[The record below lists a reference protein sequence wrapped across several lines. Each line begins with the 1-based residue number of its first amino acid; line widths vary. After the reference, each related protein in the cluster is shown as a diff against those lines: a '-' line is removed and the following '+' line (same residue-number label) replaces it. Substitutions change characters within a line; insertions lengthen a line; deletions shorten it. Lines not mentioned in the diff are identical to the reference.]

1 LDLAEFSLQ
10 TMIAEL
16 MILYFPMAQSA
27 MCDPVQIGY
36 RLYACSPVKENQV
49 NAMVWDCQA

>member
-1 LDLAEFSLQ
+1 MITGGTWGTPHIWALSAGNLDLAEFSLQ

-36 RLYACSPVKENQV
+36 RL
-49 NAMVWDCQA
+49 